1 MKMKDSAPLAPLQRY
16 AWFDL
21 IVFAVTVSLYFM
33 AVPLLAWHRHLTFAA
48 ASLPALGMFGL
59 CGLWGFGP
67 LICDRRKLDEREV
80 LINQR
85 AMILG
90 MTLFWEV
97 FVLSCMGVW
106 ADLSYIRHQATVPV
120 WFLPS
125 LVGAG
130 AIVFYITQSVAILVQ
145 YKRSGSD
152 DVL

>member
-1 MKMKDSAPLAPLQRY
+1 MKNNNIPLAPLQRF

-21 IVFAVTVSLYFM
+21 IVFAGTLGLYLM

-48 ASLPALGMFGL
+48 AALPALGMFGL

-67 LICDRRKLDEREV
+67 LICDRRKLDERES

-85 AMILG
+85 AAVLG

-97 FVLSCMGVW
+97 FVLSCMGLW
-106 ADLSYIRHQATVPV
+106 ADLSYLRHQDTVPI

-125 LVGAG
+125 LVAAG
-130 AIVFYITQSVAILVQ
+130 AVVFYITQSIAILVQ
-145 YKRSGSD
+145 YKRSAAD
-152 DVL
+152 DAL

>member
-1 MKMKDSAPLAPLQRY
+1 MKNSIPLAPLQKF

-21 IVFAVTVSLYFM
+21 IVFAVTVVLYLV
-33 AVPLLAWHRHLTFAA
+33 AVPLLAWHRHLTFGA

-67 LICDRRKLDEREV
+67 LICDRRKLDEREL

-97 FVLSCMGVW
+97 FVLSCMGFW
-106 ADLSYIRHQATVPV
+106 ADLSYLRHQAMVPV

-125 LVGAG
+125 LVAVGAV
-130 AIVFYITQSVAILVQ
+130 VFYITQSIAILVQ
-145 YKRSGSD
+145 YKRSID
-152 DVL
+152 DDAL